1 MTDGNDGVR
10 NVHRRSERAL
20 PAARRSGR
28 FHFAPPRS
36 FRRDEP
42 DAAQR
47 YRAQSGRGQIFL
59 QFGWY
64 HGAFQTVFVP
74 LLGRRLFFILA
85 PVIKIS
91 RPEED
96 AGKTTRRDTV
106 MQWTGLNELREKYL
120 SFFEGK
126 GHLRLDS
133 FGRSLWAASR
143 VFLTPSLP
151 SVIIH
156 LSAQKDKLSLCV
168 QFRL

>member
-1 MTDGNDGVR
+1 MTDGKDGVR
-10 NVHRRSERAL
+10 KTRDAAQRERPL
-20 PAARRSGR
+20 MAARRSGR
-28 FHFAPPRS
+28 GFFKPPRS

-74 LLGRRLFFILA
+74 LLGRRLFFVLA

-96 AGKTTRRDTV
+96 AGKNHEERYSYAMDR
-106 MQWTGLNELREKYL
+106 
-120 SFFEGK
+120 FE
-126 GHLRLDS
+126 
-133 FGRSLWAASR
+133 
-143 VFLTPSLP
+143 
-151 SVIIH
+151 
-156 LSAQKDKLSLCV
+156 
-168 QFRL
+168 